1 VQPGVCGEAT
11 ITATHLLVAKDAG
24 IYLGSESNAALDEI
38 RSVAARAG
46 LRFIVNTICSG
57 SGHVTGL
64 VAGDPV
70 SAHKKAIEKAKCL
83 FGVVMPKCDVLVV
96 SAYPE
101 ESNLWQAFKALYS
114 AHLVVRRGG
123 RIILVCRA
131 EEGVGEHPDLI
142 PLMSLGTEKL
152 QQIIQESRKGDMLCV
167 AAAFAG
173 SQVMEH
179 ARIDLVSGNLDIG
192 KQVHPYMGY
201 YSSLQNAVNNACTHL
216 EKGQTIRVLREGPIA
231 LPIAENC

>member
-1 VQPGVCGEAT
+1 
-11 ITATHLLVAKDAG
+11 
-24 IYLGSESNAALDEI
+24 
-38 RSVAARAG
+38 
-46 LRFIVNTICSG
+46 
-57 SGHVTGL
+57 
-64 VAGDPV
+64 
-70 SAHKKAIEKAKCL
+70 
-83 FGVVMPKCDVLVV
+83 
-96 SAYPE
+96 
-101 ESNLWQAFKALYS
+101 
-114 AHLVVRRGG
+114 
-123 RIILVCRA
+123 
-131 EEGVGEHPDLI
+131 
-142 PLMSLGTEKL
+142 MSLGTEKL